1 MSETHIPK
9 AFEKFEIQAYR
20 RKPKDPKR
28 LKQTH
33 VAFSGSPQKHPYD
46 RQRVVLISDPYSTS
60 TAYYEFMKNDISYI
74 EELPS
79 VVSADGETV
88 MMVRVWVKKQS
99 IAVRSSAFIVE
110 DTSRS

>member
-1 MSETHIPK
+1 MPESHIPK

-20 RKPKDPKR
+20 RKPKD
-28 LKQTH
+28 LKLLKKTH
-33 VAFSGSPQKHPYD
+33 VAFTGSPQKHPFD
-46 RQRVVLISDPYSTS
+46 PQRVVLISDPYSTS
-60 TAYYEFMKNDISYI
+60 TVYYEFMKNDISYV

-79 VVSADGETV
+79 VANLEGETV
-88 MMVRVWVKKQS
+88 MMVRVWVKKGS

>member
-1 MSETHIPK
+1 MPESHIPK

-20 RKPKDPKR
+20 RKPKNLKL

-46 RQRVVLISDPYSTS
+46 PQRVVLISDPYSTS
-60 TAYYEFMKNDISYI
+60 AVYYEFMKNDISYV
-74 EELPS
+74 EEMPS
-79 VVSADGETV
+79 VVNIDGETV

-99 IAVRSSAFIVE
+99 IAVRSAAFIVA
-110 DTSRS
+110 DTTRE

>member
-1 MSETHIPK
+1 MPESHIPK

-20 RKPKDPKR
+20 RKPKD
-28 LKQTH
+28 LKLLKGTH
-33 VAFSGSPQKHPYD
+33 VAFTGSPQKHPYD
-46 RQRVVLISDPYSTS
+46 PQRVVLMSDPYSTN
-60 TAYYEFMKNDISYI
+60 TTYYEFMKNDISYI

-79 VVSADGETV
+79 MVNVDGETV

-110 DTSRS
+110 DTSRG